1 MKAPRWGAAA
11 ALAATVATTGCL
23 CGADEQYAVT
33 VSAPDSLVV
42 TRDGVTR
49 RVEIVTRLA
58 QQDVS
63 PATFGFVY
71 DVIEGSTSGE
81 GVALTM
87 SGIDAVSNE
96 VVTLVLG
103 LPVSLR
109 RGDEYPVGVT
119 FAIEPG
125 VSSDPRYWGP
135 RDLQQSNRA
144 EVAFVVSA
152 YTFPPPL
159 YTATFRAVTS
169 TGTVRV
175 TQRER
180 GRVELSLNLNLMDAT
195 GRTTVV
201 TGRAQANS
209 ERFTPPCT

>member
-1 MKAPRWGAAA
+1 MGAA
-11 ALAATVATTGCL
+11 ALAATVATTVATTGCL
-23 CGADEQYAVT
+23 CGADEEYGVT

-42 TRDGVTR
+42 ARDGVSR
-49 RVEIVTRLA
+49 RVGMVARLT
-58 QQDVS
+58 QPLVS
-63 PATFGFVY
+63 AATFQFVY
-71 DVIEGSTSGE
+71 DAVEGSTNGE
-81 GVALTM
+81 GVALTL
-87 SGIDAVSNE
+87 SGIDPVSDE

-109 RGDEYPVGVT
+109 RGDEYPVGAT

-125 VSSDPRYWGP
+125 VSSDPRLWGP

-144 EVAFVVSA
+144 EVAFLVSA

-175 TQRER
+175 TQRQR
-180 GRVELSLNLNLMDAT
+180 GWVELSLNLNLVDAT
-195 GRTTVV
+195 GRTTTI

-209 ERFTPPCT
+209 ERITPPCT